1 MKKFVSIFTLTT
13 WFQKQIKRFLFSI
26 FKLWNMCKNCDI
38 VPHAKRRFIFVCILD
53 IVNFMFILWGN
64 ISQPNISSYFL
75 FVFIGNLMVY
85 FGYYVTM
92 KKLHKESIPWVGYI
106 VALLALICVIPAL
119 WYLMNSFF
127 FVKTKNFKKKL

>member
-1 MKKFVSIFTLTT
+1 
-13 WFQKQIKRFLFSI
+13 
-26 FKLWNMCKNCDI
+26 MCKNCDI

-119 WYLMNSFF
+119 WYLMNSFIF
-127 FVKTKNFKKKL
+127 RQNEKLKRKINKFPFAGISCLKQPNPQI

>member
-1 MKKFVSIFTLTT
+1 
-13 WFQKQIKRFLFSI
+13 
-26 FKLWNMCKNCDI
+26 MCKNCDI

-127 FVKTKNFKKKL
+127 FSSKRKSKKKIINSHLQVFHV

>member
-1 MKKFVSIFTLTT
+1 
-13 WFQKQIKRFLFSI
+13 
-26 FKLWNMCKNCDI
+26 MCKNCDI

-127 FVKTKNFKKKL
+127 FSSKLKIFKKNYKFPFAGISCLKQPNPQI

>member
-1 MKKFVSIFTLTT
+1 
-13 WFQKQIKRFLFSI
+13 
-26 FKLWNMCKNCDI
+26 
-38 VPHAKRRFIFVCILD
+38 
-53 IVNFMFILWGN
+53 
-64 ISQPNISSYFL
+64 
-75 FVFIGNLMVY
+75 MVY

-127 FVKTKNFKKKL
+127 SRQNEKLKR